1 MQVTRPPVSGITPIT
16 KLLWL
21 PVDLDTPRQEH
32 AGLLDQQITH
42 EIIYNPVL
50 KTYLEACVRKLFLI
64 LFVVLI
70 ANILLTAC
78 ASSNTD
84 APAKA
89 VEDYWNVIV
98 EKDAERLPTLVCG
111 AWEEDA
117 LTALDALQAVAARLE
132 DLSCSQTGTDSNTA
146 LVNCTGK
153 MILTYDTEDQ
163 EIDLSLSTYEVVEEG
178 GDWLVCGTR

>member
-1 MQVTRPPVSGITPIT
+1 M
-16 KLLWL
+16 
-21 PVDLDTPRQEH
+21 
-32 AGLLDQQITH
+32 
-42 EIIYNPVL
+42 
-50 KTYLEACVRKLFLI
+50 RKILSFLFI
-64 LFVVLI
+64 MLI
-70 ANILLTAC
+70 ANLPLTAC
-78 ASSNTD
+78 ASASNSD

-117 LTALDALQAVAARLE
+117 LTALDALQAVSARLE
-132 DLSCSQTGTDSNTA
+132 DLSCNQTGIDGSTA

-153 MILTYDTEDQ
+153 MVLTYNTEDR